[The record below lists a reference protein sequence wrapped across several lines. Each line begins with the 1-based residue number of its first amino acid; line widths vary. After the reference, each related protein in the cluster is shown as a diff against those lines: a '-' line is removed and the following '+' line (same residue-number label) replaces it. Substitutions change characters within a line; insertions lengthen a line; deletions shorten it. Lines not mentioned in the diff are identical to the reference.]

1 MMLEHKSG
9 GQASHRHTQYKTNGQ
24 HTGQTPLH
32 KRWYVLSHLSLPCV
46 ADVWGREANGG
57 HSALTS

>member
-24 HTGQTPLH
+24 QTGQTPLH
-32 KRWYVLSHLSLPCV
+32 KRWYVLSLSLPLV
-46 ADVWGREANGG
+46 SIGVYFGVNKRWP
-57 HSALTS
+57 